1 MTDAAPKRRLVAIL
15 AADVAGY
22 TQLMEQDTDGT
33 VAAWQSARDGI
44 VAPAVARH
52 LGRVVKLTGDGFLS
66 EFATV
71 QDAVQCAMD
80 LQAALADGPLAFR
93 IGVNL
98 GDIVDDGQD
107 IYGEGINIAARL
119 EALAEVGGICISGQ
133 VYESI
138 ANRIEAAYEDW
149 GERTVKHVSKPVR
162 VYAIRPRTAGK
173 VRGEPAPAAKPS
185 IAVLPFANMSE
196 DALQEYFSDGI
207 TEDIITELS
216 KISGLLVIAR
226 NSSFIYKGKSVS
238 IKRIGH
244 ELGVRYVLEGSVRK
258 AGDRLRITA
267 QLIDATT
274 DHHLWVERYDRKLE
288 DVFAIQDEV
297 ARSVAA
303 AMKVALLPEEH
314 TRVGQSRPRDLEAY
328 DLYLRTRSAP
338 WPPTRDNILRARAA
352 YERIVEADPE
362 FAGGH
367 AGKALTHGLL
377 GFFGFADNETRERD
391 VTFETA
397 GRALKIDPACS
408 QAYTATAL
416 ANASVGAC
424 DAAIADGRRA
434 IELQPSDADAHAIH
448 ALILGSFDRCAEGL
462 REIRTALR
470 LDPEYVAGPYLV
482 MLGVI
487 SMYAGDFDAAI
498 EPLTRSIARGGPF
511 GGPMLTNLTA
521 AYAGAGQ
528 IEQARKAAQTLLE
541 FEPNF
546 LISAN
551 RQYIRMTNPVARQ
564 RMVDALKQAGLP
576 E

>member
-1 MTDAAPKRRLVAIL
+1 MTDMTPKRRLVAIL

-22 TQLMEQDTDGT
+22 TRLMEQDTDGT
-33 VAAWQSARDGI
+33 IAAWQATRDGI
-44 VAPAVARH
+44 VAPAVAKH
-52 LGRVVKLTGDGFLS
+52 LGRIVKLTGDGFLS

-80 LQAALADGPLAFR
+80 LQAALSDGPLSFR

-162 VYAIRPRTAGK
+162 VYAIRPRTSHE
-173 VRGEPAPAAKPS
+173 VRGEPAPATKPS
-185 IAVLPFANMSE
+185 IAVLPFANMSD
-196 DALQEYFSDGI
+196 DAQQEYFSDGI

-226 NSSFIYKGKSVS
+226 NSSFIYKGKPAS
-238 IKRIGH
+238 IKRIGQ

-267 QLIDATT
+267 QLVDAAS
-274 DHHLWVERYDRKLE
+274 DHHLWAERYDRKLE

-297 ARSVAA
+297 ARSVAT
-303 AMKVALLPEEH
+303 AMQVALLPEEL

-377 GFFGFADNETRERD
+377 GFFGFADDETRERD
-391 VTFETA
+391 
-397 GRALKIDPACS
+397 
-408 QAYTATAL
+408 
-416 ANASVGAC
+416 
-424 DAAIADGRRA
+424 
-434 IELQPSDADAHAIH
+434 
-448 ALILGSFDRCAEGL
+448 
-462 REIRTALR
+462 
-470 LDPEYVAGPYLV
+470 
-482 MLGVI
+482 
-487 SMYAGDFDAAI
+487 
-498 EPLTRSIARGGPF
+498 LT
-511 GGPMLTNLTA
+511 
-521 AYAGAGQ
+521 
-528 IEQARKAAQTLLE
+528 
-541 FEPNF
+541 
-546 LISAN
+546 
-551 RQYIRMTNPVARQ
+551 
-564 RMVDALKQAGLP
+564 
-576 E
+576 